1 MGQVNHNHAIT
12 KSPDFPSSIP
22 VECAVMRRLFT
33 GLTAC
38 AGLLLAAAPGIS
50 QTAERYRVRLTT
62 VPMDGGMRN
71 SVAGNGSASA
81 TLTGGKLSITGAFD
95 GLKSPATSA
104 QLHGGVAKGVR
115 GNVIG
120 NLEITKSTKGSI
132 SGSVDLSPDQVKGL
146 REGRLYIE
154 VASEKAPEGNLW
166 GWILK

>member
-1 MGQVNHNHAIT
+1 
-12 KSPDFPSSIP
+12 
-22 VECAVMRRLFT
+22 MRRLFI

-38 AGLLLAAAPGIS
+38 AGLLLAVAPGMS
-50 QTAERYRVRLTT
+50 QNTERYRVRLTT

-71 SVAGNGSASA
+71 TVAGNGSASA
-81 TLTGGKLSITGAFD
+81 TLAGAKLSITGTFD

-104 QLHGGVAKGVR
+104 QLRGGVARGVR
-115 GNVIG
+115 GNPIS

-132 SGSVDLSPDQVKGL
+132 SGSFDLTADQVKGL

>member
-1 MGQVNHNHAIT
+1 
-12 KSPDFPSSIP
+12 
-22 VECAVMRRLFT
+22 MRRLFMR
-33 GLTAC
+33 LTAC
-38 AGLLLAAAPGIS
+38 AGLLLAAAPGMS
-50 QTAERYRVRLTT
+50 QNAERFRVRLTT

-81 TLTGGKLSITGAFD
+81 TLAGAKLSITGTFD

-104 QLHGGVAKGVR
+104 QLHSGVAKGVR
-115 GNVIG
+115 GNAIG
-120 NLEITKSTKGSI
+120 NLEITKSVKGSI
-132 SGSVDLSPDQVKGL
+132 SGSVDLTADQVKGL